1 MNDPGFIAEA
11 RKQHL
16 DILEVDGEGVLK
28 IIEHSYSQP
37 PEVVK
42 SLNEAMGVAAK

>member
-11 RKQHL
+11 KKQHL
-16 DILEVDGEGVLK
+16 DILEVDGDAVLK
-28 IIEHSYSQP
+28 IIEHSYAQP

-42 SLNEAMGVAAK
+42 TLNETMGAAAK